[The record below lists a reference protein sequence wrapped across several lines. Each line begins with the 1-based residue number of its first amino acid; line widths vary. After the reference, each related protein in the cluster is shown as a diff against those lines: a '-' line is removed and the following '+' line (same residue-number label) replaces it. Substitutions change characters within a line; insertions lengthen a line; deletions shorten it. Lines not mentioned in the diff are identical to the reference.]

1 MIGFLLQFLTLIMR
15 ERVIMKTIDIIQIP
29 NIDDSFVDELLEA
42 EIADSGLES
51 NGDVYYS
58 YEETGKEYSEERLKK
73 FGFDVEKIKKLE
85 TI

>member
-1 MIGFLLQFLTLIMR
+1 MR
-15 ERVIMKTIDIIQIP
+15 ERAIMKTIDIIQIP

-58 YEETGKEYSEERLKK
+58 CEKTGKEYSE
-73 FGFDVEKIKKLE
+73 
-85 TI
+85 

>member
-1 MIGFLLQFLTLIMR
+1 MR

-58 YEETGKEYSEERLKK
+58 YEETGKEYTEERLKK
-73 FGFDVEKIKKLE
+73 FGFDVEKIKQW
-85 TI
+85 

>member
-1 MIGFLLQFLTLIMR
+1 MR

-58 YEETGKEYSEERLKK
+58 YEETRKEYSEERLKK
-73 FGFDVEKIKKLE
+73 FGFDVEKIKQW
-85 TI
+85 